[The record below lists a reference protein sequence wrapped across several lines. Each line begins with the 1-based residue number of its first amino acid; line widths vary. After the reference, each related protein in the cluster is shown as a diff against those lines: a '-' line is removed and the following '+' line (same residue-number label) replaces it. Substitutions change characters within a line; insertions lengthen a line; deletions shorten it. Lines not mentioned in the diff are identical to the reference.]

1 MCTVLLKSFSKC
13 FRAFMSVWNGGHRI
27 YDYCFP
33 SSSSSSLLT
42 HEKMLMDI
50 EQILIFRYFV
60 FLVKNKKNKFVWVGT
75 SGENGLGSRGSDGG
89 TTMVGGTAMVGGAG
103 GEVSW

>member
-1 MCTVLLKSFSKC
+1 
-13 FRAFMSVWNGGHRI
+13 MSVWNGGHRI

-33 SSSSSSLLT
+33 SSSSSLSSSLLT

-60 FLVKNKKNKFVWVGT
+60 FPVKKKKNKLVWVGVG
-75 SGENGLGSRGSDGG
+75 SEDGLGSKGSNGG

>member
-1 MCTVLLKSFSKC
+1 
-13 FRAFMSVWNGGHRI
+13 MSVWNGGHRI

-33 SSSSSSLLT
+33 SSSLLT
-42 HEKMLMDI
+42 HEKMFMDI

-89 TTMVGGTAMVGGAG
+89 TAMVGGAD